1 MNFQILD
8 PWYLV
13 LLFLFPILHLSATR
27 FQKAQDVMSVS
38 DISLFSFEATG
49 KIRWRKVPFL
59 LYHLALICF
68 VFALSKPVF
77 TYEKI
82 KIVGEGIDIALV
94 MDLSGS
100 MLADDFVPNRLE
112 VAKEVAIDFVRRRN
126 TDRIG
131 LICFAGEAYTN
142 VPLTID
148 KSLVSRALS
157 ELQIG
162 ELKDGTAIG
171 MGIATAINRLNKSDA
186 KSKIIILMTDGD
198 NNAGAI
204 QPELAASMARQFDI
218 KIYTIGIGSDTYAN
232 LPVRI
237 GPEGDIFY
245 QRVMVKLDEEVLKA
259 IADETSGQYFRA
271 TDKNSLEEIYS
282 IIDRLER
289 VEIEQNTLKKHND
302 IYHFFLISGLM
313 LFTLAIA
320 LHATIFKTRLI

>member
-1 MNFQILD
+1 MSFQILD

-13 LLFLFPILHLSATR
+13 LLLLLPIFHLSATR
-27 FQKAQDVMSVS
+27 LQKSQDILSVS
-38 DISLFSFEATG
+38 DISLFSFETTR
-49 KIRWRKVPFL
+49 KLKWRKIPFL
-59 LYHLALICF
+59 MYHLALICLI
-68 VFALSKPVF
+68 FALSKPVF
-77 TYEKI
+77 TFEKI

-100 MLADDFVPNRLE
+100 MLANDFDPNRLE

-131 LICFAGEAYTN
+131 VICFAGEAYTN
-142 VPLTID
+142 TPLTTD
-148 KSLVSRALS
+148 KNLVSKALS
-157 ELQIG
+157 ELQVG

-186 KSKIIILMTDGD
+186 KTKIIILMTDGD

-204 QPELAASMARQFDI
+204 QPELAASLARQFDI

-237 GPEGDIFY
+237 GPDGDILY
-245 QRVMVKLDEEVLKA
+245 QRVFVKLNEKVLKA
-259 IADETSGQYFRA
+259 IADETYGQYFRA

-289 VEIEQNTLKKHND
+289 VEIEQNTLKRHKD
-302 IYHFFLISGLM
+302 IYHVFLLSGLV
-313 LFTLAIA
+313 LFALAIA
-320 LHATIFKTRLI
+320 MHASIFKTRLV

>member
-1 MNFQILD
+1 M
-8 PWYLV
+8 
-13 LLFLFPILHLSATR
+13 
-27 FQKAQDVMSVS
+27 
-38 DISLFSFEATG
+38 
-49 KIRWRKVPFL
+49 
-59 LYHLALICF
+59 YHLALICLI
-68 VFALSKPVF
+68 FALSRPVF
-77 TYEKI
+77 TFEKI
-82 KIVGEGIDIALV
+82 KVVGEGIDIALV

-112 VAKEVAIDFVRRRN
+112 VAKEVAIDFVRRRK

-142 VPLTID
+142 TPLTID
-148 KSLVSRALS
+148 KNLVSKALS

-186 KSKIIILMTDGD
+186 KSRIIILMTDGD

-237 GPEGDIFY
+237 GPAGDILY
-245 QRVMVKLDEEVLKA
+245 QRVLVKLDEKILKA
-259 IADETSGQYFRA
+259 VANETNGKYFRA
-271 TDKNSLEEIYS
+271 TDKSSLEEIYS
-282 IIDRLER
+282 IIDQLER
-289 VEIEQNTLKKHND
+289 VEIEQNTLKKHKD
-302 IYHFFLISGLM
+302 IYHLFLLSGLT
-313 LFTLAIA
+313 LFTLAIT
-320 LHATIFKTRLI
+320 LHATIFKTRLV